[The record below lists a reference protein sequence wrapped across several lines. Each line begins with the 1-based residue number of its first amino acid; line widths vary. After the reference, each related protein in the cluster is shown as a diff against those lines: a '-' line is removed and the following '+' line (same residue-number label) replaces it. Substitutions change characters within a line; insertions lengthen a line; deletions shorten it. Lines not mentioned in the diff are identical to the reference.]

1 MNNPKL
7 GTELAE
13 NAALMPHVANPLMT
27 PEQLNRKPTLPM
39 PKKANILIVD
49 DRADK
54 MLALEAVLTDLGEN
68 LITARSGKEAL
79 KLLLK
84 EEFAV
89 ILMDVSMPG
98 MDGFETAALIRKRQ
112 QTEHTPII
120 FVTSIS
126 DTENHIAQGY
136 SLGAVDYILT
146 PIVPNVLK
154 AKVSVFVQLYKK
166 TEQVKVQGEQLLKI
180 EEAEHLRLLAETAD
194 RLERETKRNRFF
206 TLAIDMLAIADF
218 DGYMLQCNPAW
229 EKTLGFTEAELKI
242 KSGIEFVHPDDHAQ
256 MQEQMARLKA
266 GVTTTYFE
274 GRYCCKDGSYRW
286 LGWTAA
292 PFVSE
297 KLIYIFARDITAR
310 KEAEEK
316 IKGLN
321 DELQQR
327 VAALTDINKELEAF
341 NYSISHDMRAPLR
354 SMQGF
359 ARALLEDA
367 DNQLSPTSQD
377 FAQRIVNSGR
387 YMDNLLQDLLEYSR
401 LSLMELKLAPVDLE
415 SVLNEVLVHV
425 ENEIQ
430 TKKAEIIIRR
440 PLLPVLSHST
450 TLKQVLSNL
459 ITNSLKFVES
469 GKTPRIEVWSEMCDS
484 KVRVHLKDNGI
495 GIAPDYHEK
504 VFGLFQRLH
513 SSHTYPGT
521 GIGLAIVRKG
531 MERMGGKV
539 GVESAPGKGSQFWL
553 DHQPPS

>member
-1 MNNPKL
+1 ML
-7 GTELAE
+7 
-13 NAALMPHVANPLMT
+13 
-27 PEQLNRKPTLPM
+27 
-39 PKKANILIVD
+39 KKANILIVD

-54 MLALEAVLTDLGEN
+54 MLALEAVLGDLGEN
-68 LITARSGKEAL
+68 IITARSGKEAL

-84 EEFAV
+84 EEVAV

-98 MDGFETAALIRKRQ
+98 MDGFETASLIRKRQ

-154 AKVSVFVQLYKK
+154 AKVTVFVQLFKK
-166 TEQVKVQGEQLLKI
+166 TEQVKLQAEQLRKI
-180 EEAEHLRLLAETAD
+180 EEAEHFRQLADTAD

-218 DGYMLQCNPAW
+218 EGYILQLNPAW
-229 EKTLGFTEAELKI
+229 EKTLGFSEAELKS
-242 KSGIEFVHPDDHAQ
+242 KSGIEFVHPDDHKQ
-256 MQEQMARLKA
+256 MRDQLALLKS
-266 GVTTTYFE
+266 GDTTYFE
-274 GRYCCKDGSYRW
+274 GRYRCKDGSYRW

-292 PFVSE
+292 PFISE

-310 KEAEEK
+310 RESEEK
-316 IKGLN
+316 IQRLN
-321 DELQQR
+321 LELEGR
-327 VAALTDINKELEAF
+327 VAALTDINRELEAF
-341 NYSISHDMRAPLR
+341 NYSISHDLRAPLR

-367 DNQLSPTSQD
+367 DNQLSSTSQD

-401 LSLMELKLAPVDLE
+401 LSLMELKLTPVDLE
-415 SVLNEVLVHV
+415 SILNEVMVHV
-425 ENEIQ
+425 EDEIQ
-430 TKKAEIIIRR
+430 TRKAEIVIKR
-440 PLLPVLSHST
+440 PLHQVLSHST
-450 TLKQVLSNL
+450 TLKQILSNL
-459 ITNSLKFVES
+459 ISNALKFVEA
-469 GKTPRIEVWSEMCDS
+469 GKNPRIEIWSEMCDGRI
-484 KVRVHLKDNGI
+484 RVFIRDNGI

-531 MERMGGKV
+531 MERMGGRV
-539 GVESAPGKGSQFWL
+539 GVESIPGGGSKFWL
-553 DHQPPS
+553 DHGSPS